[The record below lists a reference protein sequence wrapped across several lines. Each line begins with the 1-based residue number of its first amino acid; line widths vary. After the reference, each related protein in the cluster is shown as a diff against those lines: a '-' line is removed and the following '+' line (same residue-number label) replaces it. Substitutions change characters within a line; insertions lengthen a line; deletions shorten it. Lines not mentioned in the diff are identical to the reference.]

1 MAVGTLISIVEDD
14 DSLREALVG
23 LVRSFGYES
32 RGFATADDFLSVR
45 DGRCG
50 CVIADVHM
58 PGISGLQLIERLR
71 ALGYGVP
78 VIVIT
83 ARPGE
88 AIEREA
94 FEKGAF
100 CVLAKPFESE
110 ALIDCVERALAA

>member
-1 MAVGTLISIVEDD
+1 MDTMISIVEDD
-14 DSLREALVG
+14 DSLRDALVG
-23 LVRSFGYES
+23 LVRSYGYEA
-32 RGFATADDFLSVR
+32 RGFATADQYLSVR

-58 PGISGLQLIERLR
+58 PGTSGLDLIGRLR
-71 ALGYGVP
+71 DLGYVVP

-83 ARPGE
+83 ARPGPS
-88 AIEREA
+88 IEREA

-110 ALIDCVERALAA
+110 ELLDCVERALAA